1 MKVTDERI
9 SRLVVTHFRSVQP
22 QKDSTEKSVLTA
34 AKNQM
39 LGNWLK
45 MLELILGYIFFHT

>member
-1 MKVTDERI
+1 MKVKK
-9 SRLVVTHFRSVQP
+9 RLVVTHFRSVQP
-22 QKDSTEKSVLTA
+22 QRFKSVLTT

-45 MLELILGYIFFHT
+45 MLESILGYIFFHT